1 MDRIKRI
8 KINTL
13 VCIDDEKEI
22 QNTCNK
28 IDKISKQI
36 QNAIPKAENLDYNTL
51 NILSLNIVDVI
62 NFWTGLF
69 QLGCRKDKNFEES
82 YQNFFQYLYQY
93 LTIYKPQYLYQG
105 KVYRYLGYKSEPET
119 KKYIIPE
126 YNNIYVSWSKE
137 KQESGYFKEKLKEPI
152 TRLEYEIIG
161 DEYGIDLEKMDLS
174 KGNEREV
181 VFPTKQGCDVYYEPP
196 MKIQEEAE

>member
-1 MDRIKRI
+1 M
-8 KINTL
+8 
-13 VCIDDEKEI
+13 
-22 QNTCNK
+22 
-28 IDKISKQI
+28 
-36 QNAIPKAENLDYNTL
+36 
-51 NILSLNIVDVI
+51 
-62 NFWTGLF
+62 
-69 QLGCRKDKNFEES
+69 
-82 YQNFFQYLYQY
+82 
-93 LTIYKPQYLYQG
+93 TIYKPQYLYQG
-105 KVYRYLGYKSEPET
+105 KVYRYLGYKNEPET

-196 MKIQEEAE
+196 MKIPEESE